1 MQRKEGGY
9 FISDEEVK
17 EGFRIAAFVSIGVIV
32 LRTVFWPIVI
42 IKTIK

>member
-17 EGFRIAAFVSIGVIV
+17 DGLKVAAFISIGVVV
-32 LRTVFWPIVI
+32 LRTVFWTIVI
-42 IKTIK
+42 VRTIK